1 MYGLRA
7 LATASASVVSSSY
20 GDRRRSRSAPLRE
33 GFDCVRA
40 HHHEMWA
47 IVIRFRGPPPVY
59 FKNEGN
65 WSHWQASC
73 HVSGLS
79 DCSFKRE
86 GRACMGWLN
95 SVVVLC
101 MILTNTRPSQRICGN
116 VVSSPSLVASSINQQ
131 QHLAHWNSLL
141 ICVDF
146 AKAMRRG
153 GHQLLSTVRSG
164 HAAGR
169 EMAHP
174 PAALYC
180 SVRARRRQGK
190 EP

>member
-1 MYGLRA
+1 MACGPWQRQVPLLCHPA
-7 LATASASVVSSSY
+7 METAA
-20 GDRRRSRSAPLRE
+20 DLAPLHKERVLIM
-33 GFDCVRA
+33 FA
-40 HHHEMWA
+40 HIIMKC
-47 IVIRFRGPPPVY
+47 GP
-59 FKNEGN
+59 
-65 WSHWQASC
+65 S
-73 HVSGLS
+73 LS
-79 DCSFKRE
+79 VFE
-86 GRACMGWLN
+86 GRLQSILRMKAIGRIDRPLVTSLASLTVPLKERGERAWVGWIRL
-95 SVVVLC
+95 LC
-101 MILTNTRPSQRICGN
+101 YAWFLLTNTRPSQRICGN

-153 GHQLLSTVRSG
+153 GLQRLSTVRSG